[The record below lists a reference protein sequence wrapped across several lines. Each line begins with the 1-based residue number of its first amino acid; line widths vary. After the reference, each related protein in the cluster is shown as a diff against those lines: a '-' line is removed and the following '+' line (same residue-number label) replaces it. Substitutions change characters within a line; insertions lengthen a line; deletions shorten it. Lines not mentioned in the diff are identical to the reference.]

1 MPKDDP
7 LHPSEK
13 LLEFYKDRLLEC
25 RSQIIDLRKDVETC
39 QRLAEQSAAKEDDAV
54 RILADT
60 SALQEN
66 LSELQSCLY
75 REKEHSLH
83 LKRENDKLELEKFE
97 DKRKIAYLLQV
108 AGMKESEI
116 DLEERARKILGKS
129 PRKRVRFR
137 EVKNFNK
144 SIQDFKEETLTE
156 VLQLKVEALE
166 AELKEQTTLLKE
178 ELISQSNDF
187 DLRKKEWEAQ
197 KKIYTQQISCLNSR
211 LRNAQQFKFTE
222 MGSYLEE
229 LDKVRQRDL
238 KLIEDNDKLKR
249 SLAICKELLGSDY
262 PNERAKKAEISL
274 KEMREQ
280 VEQRD
285 KLVKEYQDQNVQ
297 LLEQMRLLKRELE
310 NEKEL
315 RQKDKERLIKR
326 EEYYKSK
333 MEEEK
338 KRRLLETEGFT
349 ADVKLLRSRLQSVE
363 RQIRQ
368 DRLRNRV
375 HKEDT

>member
-1 MPKDDP
+1 MPQEDP

-13 LLEFYKDRLLEC
+13 LLEFYKDRLREC
-25 RSQIIDLRKDVETC
+25 RSHIIDLRKDVAAC
-39 QRLAEQSAAKEDDAV
+39 QGLAEQSATKEEETV

-75 REKEHSLH
+75 KEREHSLS
-83 LKRENDKLELEKFE
+83 LKREIEKLELEKFV

-116 DLEERARKILGKS
+116 DLEDRARTILGKS

-144 SIQDFKEETLTE
+144 NIQDFKEETLTD
-156 VLQLKVEALE
+156 VLKLKVDALE
-166 AELKEQTTLLKE
+166 NELKAQTSVLKE

-197 KKIYTQQISCLNSR
+197 KKIYTQQIACLNSR
-211 LRNAQQFKFTE
+211 LRNAQQFKFSE
-222 MGSYLEE
+222 MDSYLEE
-229 LDKVRQRDL
+229 LDRVRQRDL

-249 SLAICKELLGSDY
+249 SLAICKELLGDDY
-262 PNERAKKAEISL
+262 PNERAKKAESSL
-274 KEMREQ
+274 KRLREQ
-280 VEQRD
+280 LDQRD
-285 KLVKEYQDQNVQ
+285 KLVKEYEDQKAE

-315 RQKDKERLIKR
+315 RQKDKERLVKR
-326 EEYYKSK
+326 EEYYKGK

-368 DRLRNRV
+368 DRLRNRH
-375 HKEDT
+375 HKEES